1 MISYLPPL
9 LVLFVSAVLIAVR
22 RLYLGRTAENSKPED
37 AAERS
42 ARRRADFLIGFAIL
56 FITAMTLLAMGRTPS
71 YKYGPIRLWSGDIKS
86 DQNSQQIADPY
97 TFTHVIH
104 GIGFYALL
112 RLVPAPLTLGTRVI
126 AALSAESAWEVF
138 ENSDLVINR
147 YRTATLSLDYYGDS
161 VINSIFDII
170 VSMLGFFFAARFPAR
185 ASIILVIFIE
195 VALAF
200 LIRDNLF
207 LNIFL
212 LLFPVTAIKNWQLGL

>member
-1 MISYLPPL
+1 MSYLPPL

-22 RLYLGRTAENSKPED
+22 RLYLNRTAENSKLEGAD
-37 AAERS
+37 ERS
-42 ARRRADFLIGFAIL
+42 DRPRVDLLIGFTIL

-104 GIGFYALL
+104 GVGFYALL
-112 RLVPAPLTLGTRVI
+112 RLVPAPLSLGTRAI
-126 AALSAESAWEVF
+126 IALSAESTWEVF
-138 ENSDLVINR
+138 ENTDAVINR

-161 VINSIFDII
+161 VINSVLDII

-185 ASIILVIFIE
+185 TSILLVIFIE
-195 VALAF
+195 VTLALI
-200 LIRDNLF
+200 IRDNLF

-212 LLFPVTAIKNWQLGL
+212 LIYPVPAIQNWQLRL

>member
-1 MISYLPPL
+1 MPP
-9 LVLFVSAVLIAVR
+9 
-22 RLYLGRTAENSKPED
+22 
-37 AAERS
+37 
-42 ARRRADFLIGFAIL
+42 FLILFASALLLSVRWFYPRHSRARTDFFIGASIL
-56 FITAMTLLAMGRTPS
+56 IITAMTLLAMGRTLT

-104 GIGFYALL
+104 GVGFYALL

-161 VINSIFDII
+161 VINSVFDIF
-170 VSMLGFFFAARFPAR
+170 VAMLGFFFAARFPVR
-185 ASIILVIFIE
+185 TSILLVVVIE
-195 VALAF
+195 VSLAL

-212 LLFPVTAIKNWQLGL
+212 LLFPVPAIQNWQLGI